1 MVTEYWFYEE
11 FRGSKNM
18 QKVVEGINYWIKR
31 LPEEYNSMSEKEV
44 SNRSL
49 PNKWSKK
56 EILGHLCDSGINNIE
71 RFIKIQYEEPV
82 YVIQS
87 YNQNQWVM
95 VQNYQDRPLDEIV
108 DLFQTLNKQIV
119 NIVKNIPK
127 EKLSN
132 LCDIGNNQHKTLQWL
147 IQDYLE
153 HMEHHIHNQILIEK
167 MEL

>member
-1 MVTEYWFYEE
+1 
-11 FRGSKNM
+11 
-18 QKVVEGINYWIKR
+18 
-31 LPEEYNSMSEKEV
+31 MSEKEV

-82 YVIQS
+82 YVIQF
-87 YNQNQWVM
+87 YNQNQWGM

-153 HMEHHIHNQILIEK
+153 HMKHHIHNQILIEK